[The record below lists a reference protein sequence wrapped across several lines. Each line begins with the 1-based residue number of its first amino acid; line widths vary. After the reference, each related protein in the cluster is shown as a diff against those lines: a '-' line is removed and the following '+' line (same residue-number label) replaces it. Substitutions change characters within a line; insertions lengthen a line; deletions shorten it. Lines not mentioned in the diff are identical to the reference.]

1 MNEQSY
7 TDTFYKVYRI
17 YQFILMFHGMKDSMK
32 KRDWQNTT
40 RIIMLRLLLLSCFS
54 HVWLC
59 ATPQMATHQVPLSLG
74 FSRQE
79 YWSGWPFLS
88 PMQACML
95 SLFSHARLYATT
107 RTAAHSQTPPSMGL
121 PRQEYWSG
129 LPFPSPTYYYIILQ
143 IKTSETFQS
152 KEICLRKIY

>member
-95 SLFSHARLYATT
+95 ISSVMPDSMRPQGQQPTVRLLHPWDSPGKNTGVGCHFLLQHITILYFKLKHQRLF
-107 RTAAHSQTPPSMGL
+107 
-121 PRQEYWSG
+121 
-129 LPFPSPTYYYIILQ
+129 
-143 IKTSETFQS
+143 KV
-152 KEICLRKIY
+152 RKFA